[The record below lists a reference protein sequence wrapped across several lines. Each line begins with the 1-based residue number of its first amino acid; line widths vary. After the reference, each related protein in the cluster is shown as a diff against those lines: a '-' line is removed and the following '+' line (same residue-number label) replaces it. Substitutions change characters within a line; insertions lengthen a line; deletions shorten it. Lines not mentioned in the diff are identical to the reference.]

1 MAVDKFLSLE
11 VLTFTAH
18 HKQLCGVCYVLYPSH
33 RNAQNL
39 GVLQHPQAPT
49 CLRPC
54 AITLI
59 TNDNNSPINIQW
71 SIYGCKLD
79 KKYFMELSRNSVIE
93 NYDVHANAVVT
104 INTKNDRFMHCK
116 VVKASCEKVKKY
128 IL

>member
-1 MAVDKFLSLE
+1 MAVDKFLSLG
-11 VLTFTAH
+11 VLTITAH
-18 HKQLCGVCYVLYPSH
+18 HKQLCGVHYVLYPSH
-33 RNAQNL
+33 RNAPQKIW
-39 GVLQHPQAPT
+39 GHPQAPT
-49 CLRPC
+49 CLWPC

-116 VVKASCEKVKKY
+116 VVKASCEKVQK